1 MKDWV
6 PGVLVALVAI
16 IPGIWREVRTYRKG
30 KAETD
35 NVIVQSYKALVA
47 DLRQQIEEEQ
57 QGREIC
63 GEELQ
68 NARDE
73 MAQLR
78 DENGALVG
86 YVQRLT
92 AGGEI
97 E

>member
-1 MKDWV
+1 MPDWL
-6 PGVLVALVAI
+6 PGLVVAAIAI
-16 IPGIWREVRTYRKG
+16 IPGIWREVGARRKG
-30 KAETD
+30 RAEAD
-35 NVIVQSYKALVA
+35 NVIVQSYKSLVA

-68 NARDE
+68 NAQDE